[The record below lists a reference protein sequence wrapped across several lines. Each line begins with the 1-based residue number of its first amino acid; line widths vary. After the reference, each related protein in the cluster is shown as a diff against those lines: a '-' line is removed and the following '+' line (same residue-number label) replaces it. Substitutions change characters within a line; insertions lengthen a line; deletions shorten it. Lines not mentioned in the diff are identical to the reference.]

1 MKAIV
6 IHSFGGPEAVVFD
19 EIPVPGP
26 GHGEVRVRIEA
37 AALNPVDW
45 KIRDGYLKDMF
56 PHHFPVTLGW
66 DCAGVVDAVGKGVTG
81 FKEGDAVLA
90 YCRKDFVRDGSLAE
104 FIVLEPRHLAHKP
117 DGLSFESAAALPL
130 AGLTAWQ
137 ALFDAGKL
145 KKGETVLV
153 HAAAGGVGHFAVQL
167 AKSAG
172 AVVLGTASVPN
183 HDFLRSLGVDH
194 PVDYVGDFVPN
205 ARAAAPDGVDL
216 AFDCVGGEALECSPK
231 CLAADGRIVSIVD
244 PGTIEEFAGMGIRA
258 EWVFVA
264 PHAEQLAELA
274 GRAARGDLK
283 VEVSSVRSWKD
294 YAEAFKA
301 LEEGHTRGKIVLRID

>member
-1 MKAIV
+1 MKALV
-6 IHSFGGPEAVVFD
+6 IHSFGGPETVAFD
-19 EIPVPGP
+19 EIPVPQP
-26 GHGEVRVRIEA
+26 GRGEVRVRVRA

-66 DCAGVVDAVGKGVTG
+66 DCAGVVDAVGEGVEG
-81 FKEGDAVLA
+81 FADGDAVLA
-90 YCRKDFVRDGSLAE
+90 YCRKDYVRDGSLAE
-104 FIVLEPRHLAHKP
+104 SIVLEPRHLAHKP
-117 DGLSFESAAALPL
+117 EELSFEAAAALPL

-145 KKGETVLV
+145 EKGETVLV
-153 HAAAGGVGHFAVQL
+153 HAAAGGVGHFAAQL

-183 HDFLRSLGVDH
+183 HGFLRSLGVDH
-194 PVDYVGDFVPN
+194 PVDYRGDLVPN
-205 ARAAAPDGVDL
+205 VRAAAPDGADL
-216 AFDCVGGEALECSPK
+216 VFDCVGGEALERSPE

-244 PGTIEEFAGMGIRA
+244 PGKIEELSGKGVRA

-274 GRAARGDLK
+274 GRVVRGEMK

-294 YAEAFKA
+294 YAAAFKD
-301 LEEGHTRGKIVLRID
+301 LEAGHTRGKIVLRID

>member
-1 MKAIV
+1 MKALV
-6 IHSFGGPEAVVFD
+6 IHSFGGPEAVAFD
-19 EIPVPGP
+19 EIPVPEP
-26 GHGEVRVRIEA
+26 GRGEVRVRVRA

-66 DCAGVVDAVGKGVTG
+66 DCAGVVDAVGGGVTG

-90 YCRKDFVRDGSLAE
+90 YCRKEFVRDGALAE
-104 FIVLEPRHLAHKP
+104 SIVLEPRHLAHKP
-117 DGLSFESAAALPL
+117 EGLSFEAAAALPL

-145 KKGETVLV
+145 NKGGTVLV
-153 HAAAGGVGHFAVQL
+153 HAAAGGVGHLAVQL

-194 PVDYVGDFVPN
+194 PVDYRGDLLPN
-205 ARAAAPDGVDL
+205 VRAAVPDGVDL
-216 AFDCVGGEALECSPK
+216 AFDCIGGEALERSPE
-231 CLAADGRIVSIVD
+231 CLGPEGRIVSIVD
-244 PGTIEEFAGMGIRA
+244 PGKIEAFAGKGIRA

-264 PHAEQLAELA
+264 PNAEQLSELA

-283 VEVSSVRSWKD
+283 VEVSALRSWKE
-294 YAEAFKA
+294 YAEAFKS
-301 LEEGHTRGKIVLRID
+301 LEAGHTRGKIVLRID